1 MYYSVCTVCVTYS
14 NACLFFLEY
23 LLLICRCASP
33 TCPVCSRTCT
43 APPPSQ
49 PPTPR
54 LTYSPTPTPTP
65 SLPSTPL
72 ALPTPLPPS
81 ASSRRTALGL
91 TSLNINNASFSG
103 PYGAAGGGRRRKFKD
118 EEGNLEAAE
127 EGEGKVDEGSSKGC
141 GRVMCKGCCEE
152 SWQRCIFLAAIL
164 CSLYRGSTD
173 MVLFVLAQWINN
185 VLGLLRPYLIVV
197 LTLCIAFYLQ
207 KGYVWRQRLLCKLV
221 ASYNN
226 TRD

>member
-1 MYYSVCTVCVTYS
+1 
-14 NACLFFLEY
+14 
-23 LLLICRCASP
+23 LLICRCASP
-33 TCPVCSRTCT
+33 TCSVCSRTCT

-72 ALPTPLPPS
+72 PLPTPLPPS

-173 MVLFVLAQWINN
+173 MVLFVL
-185 VLGLLRPYLIVV
+185 RPVDQQRV
-197 LTLCIAFYLQ
+197 GIATTVSDRRLDALYCFLPQ
-207 KGYVWRQRLLCKLV
+207 MGYVWRQRLFCKLV